1 MRKLIKKV
9 LSRDEFFDNPP
20 VLFDIGASGRLNP
33 KWKILAQYSICI
45 AFDADDRQMNHI
57 DVASNRFK
65 RLHVFNAVLTDK
77 ARGNIPFYLTKS
89 PYCSSVLKPDRQ
101 SLQNLLFADSFEV
114 EQKTEMNSIDLPS
127 VMNQLELKGI
137 DWFKTDSQGTDLR
150 LFKSLDDEIIKKV
163 LVAEF
168 EPGIIDAYQGE
179 DKLYDVLAFMD
190 GQPFWMSDIKILG
203 TQRIK
208 EATVTRYFNK
218 IERRLFSNFLRV
230 SPGWAE
236 VTFINTLQQES
247 LFNLREFLLGWIFAT
262 LNSQHGYALDL
273 ALRAAHE
280 YTDPIFIEM
289 ADDSIKQM
297 KKHYIKLPAFIIEG
311 MVKKIVRLFYQR

>member
-1 MRKLIKKV
+1 MRKLIEKV

-20 VLFDIGASGRLNP
+20 VLFYIGASRRLNT
-33 KWKILAQYSICI
+33 KWKMLAQYSICI

-77 ARGNIPFYLTKS
+77 DRGNVPFYLTKS
-89 PYCSSVLKPDRQ
+89 RYCSSVLKPDHQ

-114 EQKTEMNSIDLPS
+114 EQKTEINSIDLPS

-137 DWFKTDSQGTDLR
+137 DWFKTDSKGTDLR
-150 LFKSLDDEIIKKV
+150 LIKSLDDEIIKKV

-218 IERRLFSNFLRV
+218 IEKQVFSNFLRV

-236 VTFINTLQQES
+236 VTFINTLQQEF
-247 LFNLREFLLGWIFAT
+247 LFNQSEYLLG
-262 LNSQHGYALDL
+262 
-273 ALRAAHE
+273 
-280 YTDPIFIEM
+280 
-289 ADDSIKQM
+289 
-297 KKHYIKLPAFIIEG
+297 
-311 MVKKIVRLFYQR
+311 